1 MIGSYLPPV
10 RFVSTRGKAPAASL
24 GTALFDGLA
33 PDGGLYIPDP
43 IETWTDEEIAS
54 LTSMSLVDIGVRTLR
69 PFARSIDAR
78 TLSAVVHDALDFPI
92 PLVEVE
98 PGVFSL
104 ELFHGPTLAFKD
116 VGARVMAR
124 LMAALGGDVTVLTA
138 TSGDTG
144 SAVANAFYGIA
155 SARVVILYPEGRVSP
170 TQEAQLTMFNDVPGS
185 NVRGYA
191 IAGSFDDCQRLVKEA
206 FADKELRRRV
216 PLTSAN
222 SINVGRLLPQMVYY
236 FHAIAELK
244 RQAGNVPRPIVC
256 TPSGNFGNLTAGL
269 LARRAGAPIG
279 RFIAATNV
287 NDVVPQYLVSGN
299 FEPRASKHTIAN
311 AMDVGNPSNFE
322 RMLWL
327 YGGDL
332 EAVRKDVAGSV
343 HDDVEVKATI
353 KDVFD
358 RTGYLLDP
366 HSAIG
371 YLGITRR
378 GGQEGRGRREGIF
391 LATAHPAKF
400 SEIVEPVIGKTIDR
414 PAPLAKA
421 LETPRQTRRLDSTLA
436 AVKDAVGA

>member
-1 MIGSYLPPV
+1 MIGSYLPAV
-10 RFVSTRGKAPAASL
+10 RFVSTRGRAPAASL

-33 PDGGLYIPDP
+33 PDGGLYVPDP
-43 IETWTDEEIAS
+43 IEPWSPDEIAS
-54 LTSMSLVDIGVRTLR
+54 LASRSLVEIGVRTLR

-78 TLSAVVHDALDFPI
+78 TLFALVHDALDFPI

-98 PGVFSL
+98 PGVYAL

-116 VGARVMAR
+116 VGARVMAG
-124 LMAALGGDVTVLTA
+124 LGGDVTVLTA

-144 SAVANAFYGIA
+144 SAVANAFHGIA
-155 SARVVILYPEGRVSP
+155 SARVVILYPDGRVSP

-236 FHAIAELK
+236 FHAIAELRRK
-244 RQAGNVPRPIVC
+244 AGNVPRPIVC

-279 RFIAATNV
+279 RVIAATNV
-287 NDVVPQYLVSGN
+287 NDVVPQYLHSGQ

-327 YGGDL
+327 YKGDL
-332 EAVRKDVAGSV
+332 EAVRKDVTGSV

-358 RTGYLLDP
+358 RTGYVLDP

-371 YLGITRR
+371 YLGIRR
-378 GGQEGRGRREGIF
+378 TKGIF

-400 SEIVEPVIGKTIDR
+400 SEIVEPVIGTPIDR
-414 PAPLAKA
+414 PEPLAKA
-421 LETPRQTRRLDSTLA
+421 LEKPRTVRRLDATLR
-436 AVKDAVGA
+436 AVKDVVVG

>member
-1 MIGSYLPPV
+1 VIGAYLPAV
-10 RFVSTRGKAPAASL
+10 RFVSTRGTAPAASL

-43 IETWTDEEIAS
+43 IEAWSPEEIAR
-54 LTSMSLVDIGVRTLR
+54 LPSMSLGDIGVRTLR
-69 PFARSIDAR
+69 PFSRGLDAH
-78 TLSAVVHDALDFPI
+78 TLSFVMRDALDFPI

-98 PGVFSL
+98 PGIYSL

-144 SAVANAFYGIA
+144 SAVAAAFHGIA
-155 SARVVILYPEGRVSP
+155 SARVVILYPKGRVSP
-170 TQEAQLTMFNDVPGS
+170 TQEAQLTMFNDETGG

-206 FADKELRRRV
+206 FADRDLRKRV

-236 FHAIAELK
+236 FQAIAELK
-244 RQAGNVPRPIVC
+244 RKAGDVPRPIVC

-269 LARRAGAPIG
+269 MARRAGAPIA
-279 RFIAATNV
+279 RFIAATNA
-287 NDVVPQYLVSGN
+287 NDVVPQYLVSGK
-299 FEPRASKHTIAN
+299 FEPRASLHTIAN

-332 EAVRKDVAGSV
+332 DAVRRDITGSV

-353 KDVFD
+353 KDVYE

-371 YLGITRR
+371 YLGIRR
-378 GGQEGRGRREGIF
+378 TKGIF

-400 SEIVEPVIGKTIDR
+400 SEIVEPVIGRKIEM
-414 PAPLAKA
+414 PAALAKA
-421 LETPRQTRRLDSTLA
+421 VEKPRKILELDPTLA
-436 AVKDAVGA
+436 AVKGAVGG

>member
-1 MIGSYLPPV
+1 M
-10 RFVSTRGKAPAASL
+10 RFVSTRGSASAASL

-33 PDGGLYIPDP
+33 PDGGLYIPES
-43 IETWTDEEIAS
+43 IEPWSPEEVGA
-54 LTSMSLVDIGVRTLR
+54 LPTMSLAEIGVRVLR
-69 PFARSIDAR
+69 PFATRAIDAR

-92 PLVEVE
+92 PLIEVE
-98 PGVFSL
+98 PGIYSL

-144 SAVANAFYGIA
+144 SAVANAFHGIA

-170 TQEAQLTMFNDVPGS
+170 TQEAQLTMFNSEPGS

-191 IAGSFDDCQRLVKEA
+191 IAGSFDDCQRLVKES

-222 SINVGRLLPQMVYY
+222 SINVGRLLPQMIYY
-236 FHAIAELK
+236 FQAIAELK
-244 RQAGNVPRPIVC
+244 RKAGDVPRAIVC

-269 LARRAGAPIG
+269 MAKRAGAPVA
-279 RFIAATNV
+279 RFVAATNV
-287 NDVVPQYLVSGN
+287 NDVVPQYLRSGK
-299 FEPRASKHTIAN
+299 FEPRASLHTIAN

-322 RMLWL
+322 RMQWL

-332 EAVRKDVAGSV
+332 EALRKDVTGSV
-343 HDDVEVKATI
+343 HEDAEVKATI

-371 YLGITRR
+371 YLGITK
-378 GGQEGRGRREGIF
+378 GQSAQGKGLGIF

-400 SEIVEPVIGKTIDR
+400 SEIVEPVIGRTIDR
-414 PAPLAKA
+414 PAPLVQA
-421 LETPRQTRRLDSTLA
+421 LERPRQILRLDATLA
-436 AVKDAVGA
+436 AVKGAVGG

>member
-1 MIGSYLPPV
+1 
-10 RFVSTRGKAPAASL
+10 VSTRGKAAAASL

-33 PDGGLYIPDP
+33 PDGGLYVPDP
-43 IETWTDEEIAS
+43 IEPWSAEEIVA
-54 LTSMSLVDIGVRTLR
+54 LPSMSLVEIGVRTLR
-69 PFARSIDAR
+69 PFARAIDAR
-78 TLSAVVHDALDFPI
+78 TLSAVVHDALDFQI

-98 PGVFSL
+98 PGIYSL

-155 SARVVILYPEGRVSP
+155 SARVVVLYPQGRVSP

-206 FADKELRRRV
+206 FADKELRGRV

-222 SINVGRLLPQMVYY
+222 SINVGRLLPQMIYY

-244 RQAGNVPRPIVC
+244 RQAGDVPRPIVC

-269 LARRAGAPIG
+269 MARRAGAPIG

-287 NDVVPQYLVSGN
+287 NDVVPEYLTNGT
-299 FEPRASKHTIAN
+299 FAPRASKQTIAN

-327 YGGDL
+327 YQGDL
-332 EAVRKDVAGSV
+332 EAVRKDVTGSV
-343 HDDVEVKATI
+343 HEDVQVKATI

-371 YLGITRR
+371 YLGIKRTK
-378 GGQEGRGRREGIF
+378 GIF

-400 SEIVEPVIGKTIDR
+400 SEIVEPVLGQPIGR
-414 PAPLAKA
+414 PEPLAKA
-421 LETPRQTRRLDSTLA
+421 LEKPRQILRLDATLA
-436 AVKDAVGA
+436 AVKVAVGG

>member
-1 MIGSYLPPV
+1 VIGSHLPAV
-10 RFVSTRGKAPAASL
+10 RFVSTRGNAPAASL

-43 IETWTDEEIAS
+43 IEPWAPDEIAA
-54 LTSMSLVDIGVRTLR
+54 LPGMSLVDIGVRTLR
-69 PFARSIDAR
+69 PFARSLDGR
-78 TLSAVVHDALDFPI
+78 TLSAVVGDALDFPI

-98 PGVFSL
+98 PGVYSL

-124 LMAALGGDVTVLTA
+124 LMATIGGDVTVLTA

-144 SAVANAFYGIA
+144 SAVAHAFHGIA

-170 TQEAQLTMFNDVPGS
+170 TQEAQLTMFNSEPGS

-206 FADKELRRRV
+206 FADKELRGRV

-222 SINVGRLLPQMVYY
+222 SINVGRLLPQMIYY
-236 FHAIAELK
+236 FQAVAELK
-244 RQAGNVPRPIVC
+244 RRAGDVPRALVC

-269 LARRAGAPIG
+269 MAKRAGAPVA

-287 NDVVPQYLVSGN
+287 NDVVPQYLVNGK
-299 FEPRASKHTIAN
+299 FEPRASLHTISN

-327 YGGDL
+327 YGGDINAL
-332 EAVRKDVAGSV
+332 RKDVSGSV
-343 HDDVEVKATI
+343 HEDVDVKATI

-371 YLGITRR
+371 YLGIRR
-378 GGQEGRGRREGIF
+378 SKGIF

-400 SEIVEPVIGKTIDR
+400 SEIVEPLIGRAIDR
-414 PAPLAKA
+414 PEPLAKA
-421 LETPRQTRRLDSTLA
+421 LETPRQVLRLDPTLA
-436 AVKDAVGA
+436 AVKGAVGG

>member
-1 MIGSYLPPV
+1 VIGSYLPPV

-43 IETWTDEEIAS
+43 IETWSDHEIAS
-54 LTSMSLVDIGVRTLR
+54 LTSMSLVEIGVRTLR

-98 PGVFSL
+98 PGVLSL

-222 SINVGRLLPQMVYY
+222 SINVGRLLPQMIYY
-236 FHAIAELK
+236 FHAVAELK

-287 NDVVPQYLVSGN
+287 NDVVPQYLVSGK

-311 AMDVGNPSNFE
+311 AIDVGNLSNFE

-332 EAVRKDVAGSV
+332 EALRKDVAGSV

-353 KDVFD
+353 RDVFD

-400 SEIVEPVIGKTIDR
+400 SEIVEPVIGKAIDR
-414 PAPLAKA
+414 PAPLVKA
-421 LETPRQTRRLDSTLA
+421 LETPRQARRLASTLA